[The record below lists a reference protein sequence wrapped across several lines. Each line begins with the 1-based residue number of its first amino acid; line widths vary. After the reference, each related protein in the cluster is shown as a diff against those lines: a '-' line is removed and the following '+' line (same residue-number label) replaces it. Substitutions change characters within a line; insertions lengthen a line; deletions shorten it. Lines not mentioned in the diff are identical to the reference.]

1 MMKAW
6 QHFKTITTHKIWVM
20 RYCFKIGLYWQ
31 GLTHDLSKYSP
42 TEFLVGMKYYQGDRS
57 PNNAEREDTGMS
69 KSWMHHKGRNKHHFE
84 YWIDYGINCDTIIKG
99 VPMPRRY
106 VAEMIMDRISAS
118 RVYLGDAYTDQ
129 APYQYLKKGIGHLW
143 FVHPETLSQLEFLL
157 RMLSE
162 RGEDDT
168 LYYIRHHFLK
178 GRIALAVTDILENR
192 VRKQEHILLDD
203 AQIFVNGPLGHGP
216 DVLAVNTDGSA
227 GHIIK
232 PGNKLT

>member
-99 VPMPRRY
+99 VPMPR
-106 VAEMIMDRISAS
+106 
-118 RVYLGDAYTDQ
+118 
-129 APYQYLKKGIGHLW
+129 W
-143 FVHPETLSQLEFLL
+143 
-157 RMLSE
+157 
-162 RGEDDT
+162 
-168 LYYIRHHFLK
+168 
-178 GRIALAVTDILENR
+178 
-192 VRKQEHILLDD
+192 
-203 AQIFVNGPLGHGP
+203 
-216 DVLAVNTDGSA
+216 
-227 GHIIK
+227 
-232 PGNKLT
+232 